1 MTNTQELNILVV
13 SSIEKSYTDALSRFI
28 ATVKSAFSCYSV
40 CYFELSG
47 SQDSLVLSDS
57 TITKLSGLPVTDV
70 IFPVTA
76 MENPLV
82 YAMISGKPYRVDNP
96 YLAGRD
102 AYYEQFIK
110 RLSPTGSVLCYPVFS
125 AQKKARGVLL
135 LEGEQQTLA
144 DLMESTSFKSMSVIF
159 ANTLNLY
166 QVIEAKKHE
175 AGVQHRVSQQ
185 HSKGEIDKQA
195 LQQISNQLL
204 GKSDVMLKLQRDVMQ
219 VSRSDVTVMLRGAT
233 GVGKDVAALAIHR
246 ASIRR
251 NNAFIV
257 VNCAAILEH
266 LFEAEFFG
274 YQKGAFEGANDDKA
288 GVIAQADGGTLYL
301 DEISSL
307 SLSLQAKLLRVLE
320 EKSFM
325 PLGAEEEQKSNFR
338 LITASHQ
345 PLEQQV
351 ESGEFRPDLFY
362 RINQYMI
369 TLPVLQQRVDDIAL
383 LLEHFILEFMQEHRL
398 HIKGYEPGIVQLLQ
412 QYDFPGNIR
421 ELKNLIFKACLT
433 AEQGK
438 KITVQDIREHIDS
451 SSSGRN
457 DSQLAIGLD
466 HMAGSSLSEYC
477 SSIEQKII
485 KKTLEQCAGSRTK
498 AAKRLGIPKRTLAY
512 KCKKWDIIVEY

>member
-1 MTNTQELNILVV
+1 MTTTQELNILVE
-13 SSIEKSYTDALSRFI
+13 SSIEKSYKDALSRFI
-28 ATVKSAFSCYSV
+28 AKVKSSFNCYSI
-40 CYFELSG
+40 CYFELSRT
-47 SQDSLVLSDS
+47 QDSLLLSDS
-57 TITKLSGLPVTDV
+57 TVAKLSGLPVTDV

-82 YAMISGKPYRVDNP
+82 YSMISSKPYLVDNP
-96 YLAGRD
+96 FMVGRD
-102 AYYEQFIK
+102 TDYEHFIK
-110 RLSPTGSVLCYPVFS
+110 RLSPTGSVLCYPIFS

-135 LEGEQQTLA
+135 LEGERQSLTE
-144 DLMESTSFKSMSVIF
+144 LMESVSFKTMSVIF

-175 AGVQHRVSQQ
+175 AGVMHRVSEQ
-185 HSKGEIDKQA
+185 HSRVEIDKQA
-195 LQQISNQLL
+195 MQQIGNQLL
-204 GKSDVMLKLQRDVMQ
+204 GKSDVMIKLHRDVMQ

-251 NNAFIV
+251 NNPFIV

-288 GVIAQADGGTLYL
+288 GLISQADGGTLYL

-320 EKSFM
+320 EKSYM
-325 PLGAEEEQKSNFR
+325 PLGAEKEQKSDFR

-345 PLEQQV
+345 PLEKQV

-369 TLPVLQQRVDDIAL
+369 TLPVLQQRVDDIPV
-383 LLEHFILEFMQEHRL
+383 LLEHFILEFMQEHRY
-398 HIKGYEPGIVQLLQ
+398 HVKGYEQGVVQLLQ
-412 QYDFPGNIR
+412 EYDFPGNIR
-421 ELKNLIFKACLT
+421 ELKNLVFKACLT
-433 AEQGK
+433 VDQGK
-438 KITVQDIREHIDS
+438 KITGKGVREHINNTS
-451 SSSGRN
+451 SIRHDN
-457 DSQLAIGLD
+457 QLSIGLD
-466 HMAGSSLSEYC
+466 HMAGSSLAEYC

-498 AAKRLGIPKRTLAY
+498 AAKKLGIPKRTLAY
-512 KCKKWDIIVEY
+512 KCKKWDIFVEY